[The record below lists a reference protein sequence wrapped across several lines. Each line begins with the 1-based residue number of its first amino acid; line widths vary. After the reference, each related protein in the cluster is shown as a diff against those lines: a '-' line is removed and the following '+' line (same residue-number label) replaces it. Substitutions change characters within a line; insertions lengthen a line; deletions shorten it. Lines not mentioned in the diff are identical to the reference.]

1 MSRHQ
6 QGNKKL
12 TLTTTPGDFYT
23 KLTLTITWGGFHL
36 NSH

>member
-12 TLTTTPGDFYT
+12 TLTITSGDFRSKLTQIITPGDFHPN
-23 KLTLTITWGGFHL
+23 LH
-36 NSH
+36 